1 MLGSKSLFDKLEMR
15 NRVEEIEARKLL
27 ERELAS
33 FAVDM
38 IPHRAN
44 DHISRVSWMIENMA
58 VSCS

>member
-1 MLGSKSLFDKLEMR
+1 MSGSKSLFDKLEMR

-27 ERELAS
+27 ERKLAS

-44 DHISRVSWMIENMA
+44 DHISRVS
-58 VSCS
+58 